1 MLNTPDKCGRLW
13 YSVGHRHSF
22 MNIRERSR
30 IMLVGLGQLQC
41 YNDICPGNICPGEN
55 LICTGYI
62 CLLRFWE
69 CLIDTFTRRNFP
81 PKGMNKLGWAV
92 LSLSFGWLTLNRWE
106 GVLESLILD
115 KEKRTFSSLNICW
128 VRVNWGQR
136 NFWMLPWKLIMGYKS
151 NFVNI

>member
-1 MLNTPDKCGRLW
+1 MSGW
-13 YSVGHRHSF
+13 ESY
-22 MNIRERSR
+22 
-30 IMLVGLGQLQC
+30 
-41 YNDICPGNICPGEN
+41 
-55 LICTGYI
+55 ICTGYI

-81 PKGMNKLGWAV
+81 PKGMNKLSWAV

-128 VRVNWGQR
+128 VRVNWGQG
-136 NFWMLPWKLIMGYKS
+136 NFWMLPWKLSIGYKS
-151 NFVNI
+151 NFVNIKINGKSQLKGAVYGNFPTWRGTTIPMENFTAYLFF